1 MLKLTD
7 GLLSI
12 VKAGEPNVVENYNK
26 HYIGLLRNNTASNYC
41 YFKPKKSYVY
51 MICKA
56 NEEDDDFSKKLDA
69 AGLDAEYILKW
80 NQLRIKIRTNP
91 TDEQTNL
98 LGEAIERARKLYG

>member
-1 MLKLTD
+1 MKLTD

-12 VKAGEPNVVENYNK
+12 VKKSEPNIVENYNK

-56 NEEDDDFSKKLDA
+56 NEEDQEFARRLDA
-69 AGLDAEYILKW
+69 VGLDAEYILKW
-80 NQLRIKIRTNP
+80 NMLRIKLRVKPN
-91 TDEQTNL
+91 DE
-98 LGEAIERARKLYG
+98 